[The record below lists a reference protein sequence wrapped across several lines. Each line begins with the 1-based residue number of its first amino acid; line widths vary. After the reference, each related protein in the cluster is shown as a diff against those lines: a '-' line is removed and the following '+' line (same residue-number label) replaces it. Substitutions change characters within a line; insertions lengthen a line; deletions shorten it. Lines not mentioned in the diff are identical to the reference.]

1 MDVSIV
7 IVNWN
12 TAGHLRAAIASCY
25 RHHGDL
31 SVEVI
36 VVDNGSSDDSVAMVR
51 REFPDAVV
59 IANDDN
65 VGYVRAGNQ
74 GIAAATGRYIL
85 MLNSDAELTE
95 GCLQEL
101 VRVMDAYA
109 DIGTASAQL
118 HYADGEPQRSEGPF
132 LTLWLLLVPSF
143 LREPLGLPRSR
154 PSGSVDGVRDVD
166 WVLGACQILR
176 RETVEDVGPMD
187 ERIFMWYDD
196 AEWCLRMAKAGWR
209 RVVAQ
214 KAICIHH
221 ERRSAGELPRLR
233 LNLQIS
239 MSEYT
244 YFRLHHGRLKTGI
257 IWLVR
262 TLYSAG
268 KVLVLAP
275 MALLSAGRVG
285 IVLQLLGL
293 NWGRL
298 RFHVC
303 HAADILWREPRPY
316 RADDIG

>member
-12 TAGHLRAAIASCY
+12 TADHLRAALTSCY
-25 RHHGDL
+25 HHCGEL
-31 SVEVI
+31 SIEAI
-36 VVDNGSSDDSVAMVR
+36 VVDNGSSDGSVEMVH
-51 REFPDAVV
+51 REFPAVIT

-85 MLNSDAELTE
+85 MLNSDAELTQ

-101 VRVMDAYA
+101 VRLMDAHP

-154 PSGSVDGVRDVD
+154 PSAPVDGARDVD

-176 RETVEDVGPMD
+176 RETIEDVGPMD

-196 AEWCLRMAKAGWR
+196 AEWCLRMEKAGWR
-209 RVVAQ
+209 RVVAER
-214 KAICIHH
+214 AVCIHH

-244 YFRLHHGRLKTGI
+244 YFRLHHGRLITGV

-262 TLYSAG
+262 TLYSAA
-268 KVLVLAP
+268 KVVVLAP
-275 MALLSAGRVG
+275 IALLTAGRLG
-285 IVLQLLGL
+285 IISALLRL

-298 RFHVC
+298 RFHIR

-316 RADDIG
+316 RADDIA